1 MGMDIYDILRHEEQ
15 LAGLREIH
23 SVERP
28 KTTTL
33 KIDVDVAM
41 NEALLNAF
49 IHTRL
54 KMLEELGYTVVGHKC
69 RKTKKGYHF
78 WFEVLGEL
86 KDSETCSL
94 QFLLGDDQVRCRFNF
109 LRNDAGVFQH
119 FNALFSKKLKRVEHG
134 EV

>member
-1 MGMDIYDILRHEEQ
+1 MSIDIYDILEQEEY
-15 LAGLREIH
+15 LSGVRESH
-23 SVERP
+23 TVERP

-54 KMLEELGYTVVGHKC
+54 TILEELGYTVVGHNY

-78 WFEVLGEL
+78 WFKVLGEL
-86 KDSETCSL
+86 KDSEACSL

-109 LRNDAGVFQH
+109 LRNDAGVFPH
-119 FNALFSKKLKRVEHG
+119 FNALFSKKLKKTTQE
-134 EV
+134 E

>member
-1 MGMDIYDILRHEEQ
+1 MAMDIYDIIGYEEH
-15 LAGLREIH
+15 LKGNRLEFR
-23 SVERP
+23 VERP
-28 KTTTL
+28 KTSTL

-54 KMLEELGYTVVGHKC
+54 KMLEELGYTVVGHKS
-69 RKTKKGYHF
+69 RRTKKGYHF

-86 KDSETCSL
+86 KDSEACSL

-119 FNALFSKKLKRVEHG
+119 FNALFSKKLKKIDQE
-134 EV
+134 E